1 MMLFQNPIIWL
12 LRFRKRKGY
21 GVHSPFAF
29 GFVTD
34 VLYNKSSYYAYKEM
48 DCKLHWWQR
57 GRVRSVRHLM
67 FRLANYRQ
75 PKTLYCVGVD
85 KVLCEACQYGV
96 QGLTI
101 LRNDEVDAADMILT
115 GIDDESAMKH
125 VGEGTMVVVHGI
137 HRGRD
142 FWKRVRDDERIT
154 VTFDLHDV
162 GIAFARKD
170 LNKQHYM
177 INW

>member
-1 MMLFQNPIIWL
+1 MW
-12 LRFRKRKGY
+12 GA
-21 GVHSPFAF
+21 FAF

-48 DCKLHWWQR
+48 DCKLSWWQR